1 MRHAIRER
9 INLRALRARWNHGY
23 TVLMLCWFGWISIY
37 LCRSVLPPVLP
48 ILIEELELTHTQA
61 GLFATAFLLGYIMIK
76 IPVGPLAE
84 RIGIKNILILSMVGY
99 GVATML
105 NILAATF
112 LQLLILR
119 FFVGL
124 FQGIH
129 LPVANTLLSERFKTR
144 QGRAIGF
151 HESGPNVGNAMALP
165 LSVTIAS
172 LWSWRW
178 AFFLL
183 SLPAFA
189 MAFSTAFI
197 LKDDGGVEEPQI
209 HPEGNPSGYHGL
221 RFFLRLLV
229 SLALAHAVYNIC
241 LQTLF
246 NFAPT
251 FLVESRGMSL
261 ATAGIISMIMPAA
274 GFFAKISSG
283 FIAEKFGRRNAICAA
298 TTLSGAFIAALAFF
312 KGEYELAIIFV
323 LIGLVLYS
331 FSPTIYAYVTAMLPL
346 HLKTTGLS
354 LVTMTGNIVGA
365 LSAPLAGFL
374 IDAHGYDTALFCV
387 SSTAIFTTVII
398 YISLA
403 GVGER

>member
-1 MRHAIRER
+1 VRHAIRER
-9 INLRALRARWNHGY
+9 INLQVLRARWNHGY
-23 TVLMLCWFGWISIY
+23 TVLLLCWFGWISIY

-48 ILIEELELTHTQA
+48 ILIEELEITHAQA
-61 GLFATAFLLGYIMIK
+61 GLFATAFLIGYIVIK
-76 IPVGPLAE
+76 IPVGPLTK

-99 GVATML
+99 GLATML
-105 NILAATF
+105 NILATTF

-129 LPVANTLLSERFKTR
+129 LPVANTLLSERFKSR

-151 HESGPNVGNAMALP
+151 HESGPNVGNALALP

-189 MAFSTAFI
+189 LAFSTVFI
-197 LKDDGGVEEPQI
+197 LKDDEIVQEPKI
-209 HPEGNPSGYHGL
+209 HPAKNPSGNHGL
-221 RFFLRLLV
+221 SFYLRLLV

-261 ATAGIISMIMPAA
+261 ATAGFISMIMPAA
-274 GFFAKISSG
+274 GFFATSS
-283 FIAEKFGRRNAICAA
+283 
-298 TTLSGAFIAALAFF
+298 
-312 KGEYELAIIFV
+312 
-323 LIGLVLYS
+323 
-331 FSPTIYAYVTAMLPL
+331 
-346 HLKTTGLS
+346 
-354 LVTMTGNIVGA
+354 
-365 LSAPLAGFL
+365 
-374 IDAHGYDTALFCV
+374 
-387 SSTAIFTTVII
+387 
-398 YISLA
+398 
-403 GVGER
+403 